1 MLTFIF
7 HSTCCPGVFWVFQ
20 FLGRAFQ
27 LKVLPFGLKVF
38 PWVFTRVVATLVH
51 CRSSS
56 PVRSSSVLL
65 FGRLASGGGVQGS
78 FGVLLRTTL
87 LWSRDLGFL
96 VNWVKFFL
104 HSTETSV
111 LSWGSFRHPKVV
123 GSAFRAQSF
132 GSSGVFQ
139 DLSKGPLAP
148 ALFWQKFFGHLAG
161 FVDLVLYCR
170 LLMRPLQLHLLRDF
184 TPLIDSQDLLV
195 PLSSDFKVLCVAW
208 SSPSRLLEGKLFAAL
223 PPSLVITTDASGQG
237 WGGGSSSPSPCVRGL
252 VEGGGLWS
260 YQYSGIEG
268 SSSSSTEPRISCGG
282 SFASDLFKLH
292 DGGIVH
298 HFSGGILSLSPVSAG
313 LGPVGMVSSEENF
326 SSRGSHSRRR
336 VLCGGFSL
344 QGLIPSYSVSSES
357 CRFSADLSYVFFP
370 FGVRFVRVSFQF
382 PAPEVLLSLPGC
394 SGVEYRR
401 SVVSLVGFSTLRVF
415 PFSLLLRILGQVS
428 PGRSRPSLGSFRLA
442 SEGLG
447 FLVSWGSWW
456 AFRGCCQSWK
466 TWWYNPCLCFR
477 ISRLKVFIFL
487 YGPLSGNKMRRQAF
501 HRELRSSQLRPFRQS
516 TRDTFDSRLGP
527 FPGVVL

>member
-1 MLTFIF
+1 MNVFNRNMAQYK
-7 HSTCCPGVFWVFQ
+7 CCG
-20 FLGRAFQ
+20 
-27 LKVLPFGLKVF
+27 
-38 PWVFTRVVATLVH
+38 
-51 CRSSS
+51 SSS
-56 PVRSSSVLL
+56 SSFGARPLLAEIFWPPCRLCGPCPLLQAADEASSASSSE
-65 FGRLASGGGVQGS
+65 G
-78 FGVLLRTTL
+78 
-87 LWSRDLGFL
+87 
-96 VNWVKFFL
+96 L
-104 HSTETSV
+104 HSLDRLSGLTCSLEFRFQGVVRGVV
-111 LSWGSFRHPKVV
+111 LSF
-123 GSAFRAQSF
+123 
-132 GSSGVFQ
+132 
-139 DLSKGPLAP
+139 
-148 ALFWQKFFGHLAG
+148 
-161 FVDLVLYCR
+161 
-170 LLMRPLQLHLLRDF
+170 
-184 TPLIDSQDLLV
+184 
-195 PLSSDFKVLCVAW
+195 
-208 SSPSRLLEGKLFAAL
+208 SPSRREAFCCSSPFVGHHHGR
-223 PPSLVITTDASGQG
+223 VRSGV
-237 WGGGSSSPSPCVRGL
+237 GGSSSPSPCVRGL

-298 HFSGGILSLSPVSAG
+298 HFSGRNSFLIPVSAD

-357 CRFSADLSYVFFP
+357 CRFSVDLSYVFFP
-370 FGVRFVRVSFQF
+370 FGVSFVRVSFQF
-382 PAPEVLLSLPGC
+382 PAPEVLLSVPGC

-415 PFSLLLRILGQVS
+415 PFSLLLRILDKLAQDEADLLLVA
-428 PGRSRPSLGSFRLA
+428 SFGLR
-442 SEGLG
+442 GLG

-487 YGPLSGNKMRRQAF
+487 YGLSQATRWEGRLF
-501 HRELRSSQLRPFRQS
+501 TESCAVRSWGL
-516 TRDTFDSRLGP
+516 
-527 FPGVVL
+527 

>member
-1 MLTFIF
+1 M
-7 HSTCCPGVFWVFQ
+7 
-20 FLGRAFQ
+20 
-27 LKVLPFGLKVF
+27 
-38 PWVFTRVVATLVH
+38 ATLVGH
-51 CRSSS
+51 LRQLGLRLFYYLDVWLLVAES
-56 PVRSSSVLL
+56 RVLL
-65 FGRLASGGGVQGS
+65 EF
-78 FGVLLRTTL
+78 LLRTTL

-96 VNWVKFFL
+96 VNWVKFFP

-170 LLMRPLQLHLLRDF
+170 LLMRPLQLHLLRVF

-237 WGGGSSSPSPCVRGL
+237 WGAVLHPHRVSGVWSKVEVFDHINTLELKAVLLALQNLESLVVGHSLLICSSYMTVA
-252 VEGGGLWS
+252 
-260 YQYSGIEG
+260 
-268 SSSSSTEPRISCGG
+268 
-282 SFASDLFKLH
+282 SFIIFQ
-292 DGGIVH
+292 
-298 HFSGGILSLSPVSAG
+298 GGILSLS
-313 LGPVGMVSSEENF
+313 LCRLTLDLWEWCLRRRFFF

-357 CRFSADLSYVFFP
+357 CRFSVDLSYVFFP
-370 FGVRFVRVSFQF
+370 FGVSFVRVSFQF
-382 PAPEVLLSLPGC
+382 PAPEVLLSVPGC

-401 SVVSLVGFSTLRVF
+401 SVVSLVGFSTSRVF
-415 PFSLLLRILGQVS
+415 PFSLLLRILDKLAQDEADLLLVA
-428 PGRSRPSLGSFRLA
+428 SFGLR
-442 SEGLG
+442 GLG
-447 FLVSWGSWW
+447 FLVS
-456 AFRGCCQSWK
+456 
-466 TWWYNPCLCFR
+466 
-477 ISRLKVFIFL
+477 
-487 YGPLSGNKMRRQAF
+487 
-501 HRELRSSQLRPFRQS
+501 
-516 TRDTFDSRLGP
+516 
-527 FPGVVL
+527 

>member
-1 MLTFIF
+1 M
-7 HSTCCPGVFWVFQ
+7 
-20 FLGRAFQ
+20 
-27 LKVLPFGLKVF
+27 
-38 PWVFTRVVATLVH
+38 ATLVGL
-51 CRSSS
+51 RLFYYLD
-56 PVRSSSVLL
+56 VWLL
-65 FGRLASGGGVQGS
+65 VAESRDLLEF
-78 FGVLLRTTL
+78 LLRTTL

-96 VNWVKFFL
+96 VNWVKFFP

-170 LLMRPLQLHLLRDF
+170 LLMRPLQLHLLRVF

-223 PPSLVITTDASGQG
+223 PPSLVITTDTSGQG
-237 WGGGSSSPSPCVRGL
+237 WGAVLHPHRVSGVWSKEEVFDHINTLELKAVLLALQNLESLVVGHSLLICSSYMTVASFIIFQGGN
-252 VEGGGLWS
+252 
-260 YQYSGIEG
+260 
-268 SSSSSTEPRISCGG
+268 
-282 SFASDLFKLH
+282 SFL
-292 DGGIVH
+292 I
-298 HFSGGILSLSPVSAG
+298 PVSAD

-357 CRFSADLSYVFFP
+357 CRFSVDLSYVFFP
-370 FGVRFVRVSFQF
+370 FGVSFVRVSFQF
-382 PAPEVLLSLPGC
+382 PAPEVLLSVPGC

-415 PFSLLLRILGQVS
+415 PFSLLLRILDKLAQDEADLLLVA
-428 PGRSRPSLGSFRLA
+428 SFGLR
-442 SEGLG
+442 GLG
-447 FLVSWGSWW
+447 FLVS
-456 AFRGCCQSWK
+456 
-466 TWWYNPCLCFR
+466 
-477 ISRLKVFIFL
+477 
-487 YGPLSGNKMRRQAF
+487 
-501 HRELRSSQLRPFRQS
+501 
-516 TRDTFDSRLGP
+516 
-527 FPGVVL
+527 